1 MERIA
6 CTIDQS
12 GVADLLKTHVP
23 TLEDRSICA
32 LYMYI
37 YIYVFWVGVSP
48 LLENSLLI
56 ENFMLCICFLIFV
69 LFFSEE
75 RAYTSD
81 DVLIICGKYNDFLK
95 ALASR
100 TNRVSKAMVVLAAKK
115 VFKGESEKAICDF
128 AAAMATC
135 LSHCFRAADKAIT
148 GERLQPEVRDII
160 LKFKHPKLLELQCK
174 LRGITEGTVAI
185 EEDDSQKVAIEEKNG
200 CQYAFTFRLWL
211 ANEFGAGGDHRPGR
225 KLSAASVSVT
235 TSWQRR

>member
-1 MERIA
+1 
-6 CTIDQS
+6 
-12 GVADLLKTHVP
+12 
-23 TLEDRSICA
+23 
-32 LYMYI
+32 
-37 YIYVFWVGVSP
+37 
-48 LLENSLLI
+48 
-56 ENFMLCICFLIFV
+56 MLCICFLIFV

-135 LSHCFRAADKAIT
+135 LSHCFRAADKAST

-185 EEDDSQKVAIEEKNG
+185 EEDDSQKVAIEEKKTDANLPSPS
-200 CQYAFTFRLWL
+200 AFGLPMNL
-211 ANEFGAGGDHRPGR
+211 ARAGTIDLEGNSQQPQSRSPQAGNEDDIM
-225 KLSAASVSVT
+225 KLYGLSQRRSLKAESSCVSVQ
-235 TSWQRR
+235 SSVHVSSDCEAQEFQV